1 MIPYLVRLLDIKINN
16 SAIPSDWKRATVAPI
31 YKGGDQP
38 LVTNYWPVSL
48 TLVVCKPME
57 HITVSYLK
65 QVWDRYDWLYEGQH
79 GFQTGIFV

>member
-38 LVTNYWPVSL
+38 LVTNY
-48 TLVVCKPME
+48 
-57 HITVSYLK
+57 
-65 QVWDRYDWLYEGQH
+65 
-79 GFQTGIFV
+79 